1 MQIIRKLPLEQPLKF
16 ANTILTIG
24 SYDGIHRGHKQIIN
38 HLKDR
43 AAVGENI
50 ASVMVTFFPRP
61 KVVLGKAK
69 VTEQY
74 LTSMPEKIWLLEKLG
89 LDVIVWL
96 PFTKEFAQTP
106 AENFIRQLVE
116 AFRPLELWVGPDF
129 HLGKGREGNLE
140 HLTRLGEKYNYKL
153 NVISEE
159 LSRQQIISSTR
170 IRAAMSEGR
179 VDDVTRLLG
188 AYPFLRGEV
197 EHGEKRGRTIG
208 FPTANITVPRQKLLP
223 ANGVYAVWI
232 TVDDKRYPAVANIG
246 IRPTFD
252 SEQHTV
258 EIYIFDFSEM
268 IYGKTVHVEWVKHL
282 RQEQK
287 FDGID
292 ALVVQIKNDVAQ
304 AKEILSAEDYKG
316 SY

>member
-1 MQIIRKLPLEQPLKF
+1 MQVIRKLPLELPLKF
-16 ANTILTIG
+16 SNTILTIG
-24 SYDGIHRGHKQIIN
+24 SYDGIHRGHKKIIN
-38 HLKDR
+38 HLKAR
-43 AAVGENI
+43 AAARENT

-89 LDVIVWL
+89 LDIIVWL

-106 AENFIRQLVE
+106 AEDFVTQLVE
-116 AFRPLELWVGPDF
+116 AFHPLELWVGPDF
-129 HLGKGREGNLE
+129 HLGRGREGNLE
-140 HLTRLGEKYNYKL
+140 HLAELGEKYNYELK
-153 NVISEE
+153 VISEE
-159 LSRQQIISSTR
+159 LSREQVISSTR

-197 EHGEKRGRTIG
+197 EHGQKRGRTIG
-208 FPTANITVPRQKLLP
+208 FPTANITVPQQKLLP
-223 ANGVYAVWI
+223 VNGVYAVWI
-232 TVDDKRYPAVANIG
+232 TVDGKRYSAVANIG

-252 SEQHTV
+252 GEEHTV
-258 EIYIFDFSEM
+258 EIYIFDFSDM

-282 RQEQK
+282 RPEQK
-287 FDGID
+287 FTGVN
-292 ALVVQIKNDVAQ
+292 ALIAQIKKDVVQ